1 MACRFPFIKIEEKIP
16 GTFLREN
23 VYIPY
28 TLFRALTARLYFC
41 HFALLTK
48 LLATKSCYQG
58 KIQNITMVHYE
69 QNWMQKR
76 PILVPYFSEFLLKIT
91 KMK

>member
-28 TLFRALTARLYFC
+28 ILFRALTARLYFC

-48 LLATKSCYQG
+48 LLPTKSCYQG

-69 QNWMQKR
+69 QNFMRKW
-76 PILVPYFSEFLLKIT
+76 PKIN

>member
-1 MACRFPFIKIEEKIP
+1 MACRFPFIKNDEQIA
-16 GTFLREN
+16 GTFLKEKK
-23 VYIPY
+23 
-28 TLFRALTARLYFC
+28 TLLRALTARLYFC

-76 PILVPYFSEFLLKIT
+76 PILVPHFSEFLLKIT